1 MFALPRATSWL
12 LRRSHNSM
20 FSTVISPLTVRCFG
34 TGLFREA
41 RQFKSIQAPAFS
53 LVSIGDL
60 DKSNLQNRNVFEKI
74 QQLLGGLVSFSAPKV
89 PKGFENFIP
98 KNKSSD
104 SSKPQESAK
113 QASSGPASEKTS
125 DGPSKNAGARG
136 KEGGGGGGGGGGG
149 AGKGSPGGGGA
160 LPANWQMHLT
170 FAVLVGVA
178 LMVSMQPSIGRE
190 INMQEFLSVVLES
203 GKVDHLQVVNGRIV
217 KVFLQV
223 VRRANNV

>member
-1 MFALPRATSWL
+1 MVL
-12 LRRSHNSM
+12 
-20 FSTVISPLTVRCFG
+20 
-34 TGLFREA
+34 A
-41 RQFKSIQAPAFS
+41 RMQ
-53 LVSIGDL
+53 GH
-60 DKSNLQNRNVFEKI
+60 
-74 QQLLGGLVSFSAPKV
+74 
-89 PKGFENFIP
+89 
-98 KNKSSD
+98 
-104 SSKPQESAK
+104 
-113 QASSGPASEKTS
+113 
-125 DGPSKNAGARG
+125 
-136 KEGGGGGGGGGGG
+136 EGGGGGGGGGGG

-223 VRRANNV
+223 VRRANPV